1 MRRNENVQLM
11 LMITLLFSASVF
23 AGNWDDTQHAVVLY
37 DSLYTIEVG
46 GALFETNLSSGKK
59 TRVNNATF
67 AKTKFLFAASSDL
80 VMIDTDGNLHL
91 IEQSSGAWTT
101 IGKPGNWKNTTV
113 GAMIG
118 DTLYTVEREGQMYE
132 TNTRNGSWRQIGKT
146 DYLRTKF
153 LYSGGSKLYTI
164 ENDGYFYSINPSSG
178 ASQKIG
184 NSNDWLNTNRSVM
197 FAGKLYSTEGGAL
210 YETDPSTGAWKKI
223 SKEYIRA
230 DHLFGS
236 GSSLYYIEFNGELY
250 RINLTDGSVVQIGK

>member
-1 MRRNENVQLM
+1 MKFTKAINAIFAV
-11 LMITLLFSASVF
+11 ILLFATF
-23 AGNWDDTQHAVVLY
+23 AVAGDWDNAQHATVLNGK
-37 DSLYTIEVG
+37 LYTIEVG
-46 GALFETNLSSGKK
+46 GALFMTELPGGARRQLGK
-59 TRVNNATF
+59 ADF
-67 AKTKFLFAASSDL
+67 ANTKFLFATTSKLITIES
-80 VMIDTDGNLHL
+80 DGNLYS
-91 IEQSSGAWTT
+91 IDPTSGSWRSVGKSGEWSRTQVGAT
-101 IGKPGNWKNTTV
+101 IGE
-113 GAMIG
+113 
-118 DTLYTVEREGQMYE
+118 TLYTVEREGQMYE
-132 TNTRNGSWRQIGKT
+132 TNTTTGVWRQIGQTKF
-146 DYLRTKF
+146 LRTKF
-153 LYSGGSKLYTI
+153 LYSDGVKLYAI

-250 RINLTDGSVVQIGK
+250 RINLADGSVVQIGK